1 MSERRTAIWGWGYE
15 DEQPTLE
22 QQKAIAKGLS
32 TMLGKSNFDL
42 LPMPK
47 VEELELRAPRIKP
60 PASLEALCSTTTYD
74 RAAHSYG
81 KACPDLLRAV
91 HREFPNPPDVVAFP
105 KTEDDVISVL
115 DWCYQVGAVAI
126 PFGGGSSAAG
136 GVEPPPSDL
145 YPASVSIDLRH
156 LDKVLEIDKTSRA
169 ARIQAGVYGPALE
182 AQLRP
187 HGYTLRHYPQ
197 SFEFSTL
204 GGWIATR
211 SGGHFATLYTHI
223 DEFVESLRVVTPKGT
238 LESRRLPGS
247 GAGPSPDRMFIGS
260 EGILGIITEAWMR
273 LQDRP
278 VYRASAGVH
287 FEKFESGVA
296 AVRALSQAGLYPA
309 NCRLLDPA
317 EVKRNKVNDS
327 GGAMVM
333 LGFESAD
340 HALDTWIKRAL
351 ECCADHGGTTP
362 NGVVIRGA
370 GETTGR
376 GGSVGD
382 WRDAFIRM
390 PYQMGTIAAM
400 GAIFDTVES
409 AIPWDRFAEF
419 HAGVKQETQKAL
431 DEVCGGGLLSCRFTH
446 VYPDG
451 PAPYYTFTGIGTHA
465 GALTQWQE
473 IKTAAADAVVKY
485 GGTVTHHHSVGRI
498 HRPQYDRQRPDLF
511 ATALQA
517 AKASFDPKG
526 LLNPGVLIDP

>member
-1 MSERRTAIWGWGYE
+1 MSHRRTAIWGWGYE
-15 DEQPTLE
+15 DEQPTPE
-22 QQKAIAKGLS
+22 QQQSIAQALA
-32 TMLGKSNFDL
+32 TTLGKTDVDL
-42 LPMPK
+42 RPMPK
-47 VEELELRAPRIKP
+47 VEELELRAPRINP

-105 KTEDDVISVL
+105 KTEDDVIAVL

-136 GVEPPPSDL
+136 GVEPPPSDT
-145 YPASVSIDLRH
+145 YPASVSIDLRY

-182 AQLRP
+182 DQLRP

-197 SFEFSTL
+197 SFEFSSL

-223 DEFVESLRVVTPKGT
+223 DDFVESLRVVTPSGIVA
-238 LESRRLPGS
+238 SRRLPGS

-273 LQDRP
+273 LQNRP
-278 VYRASAGVH
+278 VYRASAGVQ
-287 FEKFESGVA
+287 FEKFEAGVE
-296 AVRALSQAGLYPA
+296 AVRQLSQAGLYPT

-317 EVKRNKVNDS
+317 EVKRNKVSES
-327 GGAMVM
+327 GGSMLM

-340 HALDTWIKRAL
+340 HPLETWINRAL

-362 NGVVIRGA
+362 NGVVIRGS

-376 GGSVGD
+376 SGSVGD

-400 GAIFDTVES
+400 GAISDTVES
-409 AIPWDRFAEF
+409 AIPWEHFAEF
-419 HAGVKQETQKAL
+419 HAGVKADTQKAL
-431 DEVCGGGLLSCRFTH
+431 DEGCGGGLLSCRFTH

-451 PAPYYTFTGIGTHA
+451 PAPYYTFTGIGTHD
-465 GALTQWQE
+465 GAIKQWQE
-473 IKTAAADAVVKY
+473 VKTAAADAVVNY

-498 HRPQYDRQRPDLF
+498 HRPQYDRQRPELF
-511 ATALQA
+511 ATALRA
-517 AKASFDPKG
+517 AKASLDPKG